1 LAGATHPD
9 FKCHFADEA
18 IKLKIS
24 EIECYVLL
32 APNMS
37 TGSTSSAQDSF
48 VVIVRTDDGVVGI
61 GESDVNPW
69 IAKACIEAP
78 GTHTMGLGVREM
90 LIGADPLAIE
100 ELWQRIYVGSAMNG
114 RRGAVIH
121 ALGAIDMALWDI
133 RGQVEGKPV
142 FELLGGAKQTHVVPN
157 ASLQPAGNRWQEY
170 RDSLCEW
177 AERAKGLGFKAVKA
191 EVTMNGPY
199 AHDGM
204 CEPYEHHTR
213 VVEAV
218 RKTLGPDIALMIDV
232 QYMWPD
238 AQTALQTVSDWKEF
252 DIYFLE
258 TPLWIDRLD
267 EYAKLSRL
275 APMPIAA
282 GEWQAT
288 RFEFEE
294 LMDRGRIGVAQ
305 PDVGRVGG
313 LGEAKAVCDMAA
325 ARGLS
330 IVPHCWKTAISLTA
344 TVHLAFNTP
353 HCRFVEYLPP
363 ELCTEP
369 LRKDLAVEGFAFR
382 NGIIEP
388 LTRPG
393 LGAELNLEAL
403 HAFRV
408 A

>member
-1 LAGATHPD
+1 M
-9 FKCHFADEA
+9 
-18 IKLKIS
+18 KIT
-24 EIECYVLL
+24 EVECYVLL
-32 APNMS
+32 APNMNK
-37 TGSTSSAQDSF
+37 GSTSSAQDSF
-48 VVIVRTDDGVVGI
+48 IVIISTDEGVSGI

-78 GTHTMGLGVREM
+78 GTHTMGLGIKEM

-100 ELWQRIYVGSAMNG
+100 ELWRQLYVGTAMNG

-133 RGQVEGKPV
+133 RGKVAGKPI
-142 FELLGGAKQTHVVPN
+142 FELLGGAAQSHVVPY
-157 ASLQPAGNRWQEY
+157 ASLQPAGNRWEEY

-177 AERAKGLGFKAVKA
+177 ADRAKGLGFRAVKA

-204 CEPYEHHTR
+204 REPYEHHTR

-238 AQTALQTVSDWKEF
+238 AATALETVKDWKEF
-252 DIYFLE
+252 NIFFLE

-267 EYAKLSRL
+267 DYAILHDA

-288 RFEFEE
+288 RYEFEE
-294 LMDRGRIGVAQ
+294 LMDRGRIDVAQ

-313 LGEAKAVCDMAA
+313 FGEAKAVCAMAA
-325 ARGLS
+325 DRGKI
-330 IVPHCWKTAISLTA
+330 IVPHCWKTGISVTA

-353 HCRFVEYLPP
+353 NCQFVEYLPP
-363 ELCTEP
+363 ALCTET
-369 LRKDLAVEGFAFR
+369 LRRELAVEGFEFR
-382 NGIIEP
+382 NGVVQKP
-388 LTRPG
+388 TKPG
-393 LGAELNLEAL
+393 LGIELNWDAVRSY
-403 HAFRV
+403 RV

>member
-1 LAGATHPD
+1 M
-9 FKCHFADEA
+9 
-18 IKLKIS
+18 KITD
-24 EIECYVLL
+24 IECHVLL
-32 APNMS
+32 AHNVNK
-37 TGSTSSAQDSF
+37 GATSSAQDSF
-48 VVIVRTDDGVVGI
+48 IVIVKTDEGVTGI

-78 GTHTMGLGVREM
+78 GTHTMGLGIKEI
-90 LIGADPLAIE
+90 LIGSNPLNIE
-100 ELWQRIYVGSAMNG
+100 ELWQRLYIGTAMNG

-121 ALGAIDMALWDI
+121 ALGAVDMALWDI
-133 RGQVEGKPV
+133 KGKVLNKPI
-142 FELLGGAKQTHVVPN
+142 FELLGGAKQPYVVPY

-204 CEPYEHHTR
+204 REPYEHHSR

-218 RKTLGPDIALMIDV
+218 RKTLGPDIVLMIDV

-238 AQTALQTVSDWKEF
+238 AATALRTVKDWNEF
-252 DIYFLE
+252 NIFFLE

-267 EYAKLSRL
+267 EYAKLHER

-294 LMDRGRIGVAQ
+294 LMDRGKVDVAQ
-305 PDVGRVGG
+305 PDIGRVGG
-313 LGEAKAVCDMAA
+313 FGEAKAVCDMAA
-325 ARGLS
+325 ERGRV
-330 IVPHCWKTAISLTA
+330 IVPHCWKTGVSVTA

-363 ELCTEP
+363 SMCTET
-369 LRKDLAVEGFAFR
+369 LRRDLAIEGFEFR
-382 NGIIEP
+382 NGVIEMP
-388 LTRPG
+388 TKPG
-393 LGAELNLEAL
+393 LGVELNWDAMRS
-403 HAFRV
+403 FRV